1 MDTTTASI
9 AVLKVSPVNNAGK
22 LLALADVSIL
32 LDGVEIVI
40 HGIQVRADAGG
51 TEVTL
56 PKYRSPSGAW
66 VTAVTLP
73 DEVRGPMG
81 DAVMAA
87 AIEAGILV
95 EKHR

>member
-1 MDTTTASI
+1 MDTSTAII

-56 PKYRSPSGAW
+56 PKYRAPDGAW
-66 VTAVTLP
+66 MTAITLP
-73 DEVRGPMG
+73 DEVKVPMG
-81 DAVMAA
+81 DGVMAA
-87 AIEAGILV
+87 AIEAGILM
-95 EKHR
+95 EKQQ